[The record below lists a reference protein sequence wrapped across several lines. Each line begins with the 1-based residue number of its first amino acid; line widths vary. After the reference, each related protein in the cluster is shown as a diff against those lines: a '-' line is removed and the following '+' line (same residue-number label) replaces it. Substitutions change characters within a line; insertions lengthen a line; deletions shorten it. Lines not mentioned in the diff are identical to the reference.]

1 MNTTLK
7 TVLRLAGIGLV
18 LLGLL
23 GSLPSGWAM
32 AAVGLGLVGVIAGG
46 GGG

>member
-1 MNTTLK
+1 MNATLK
-7 TVLRLAGIGLV
+7 TIIRLAGIGLV
-18 LLGLL
+18 VFGLV

-32 AAVGLGLVGVIAGG
+32 AAVGLGLAGVIAGG

>member
-1 MNTTLK
+1 MSATLK

-18 LLGLL
+18 LFGIL
-23 GSLPSGWAM
+23 GSLPSGWAI

>member
-1 MNTTLK
+1 MNATLK

-18 LLGLL
+18 LFGLL

-32 AAVGLGLVGVIAGG
+32 AAVGLGLVGVIGG

>member
-1 MNTTLK
+1 MNAKLK
-7 TVLRLAGIGLV
+7 TVIRLAGIGLV
-18 LLGLL
+18 LFGLV